1 MAKDETAAQRFVR
14 LNGIP
19 GTFHEIGVPKDRKT
33 SALEM
38 AKASGLDPARLFKTL
53 IVLADAKTFA
63 TAIVPADKDLDR
75 KVLARLMKAKRV
87 DLAPKE
93 KAIKLTG
100 YQMGACAPLG
110 QKSALPAF
118 LDESAFGFASIYVS
132 GGAYGLELEIAPG
145 VLLEAVKGTKAVIT

>member
-1 MAKDETAAQRFVR
+1 M
-14 LNGIP
+14 
-19 GTFHEIGVPKDRKT
+19 
-33 SALEM
+33 
-38 AKASGLDPARLFKTL
+38 
-53 IVLADAKTFA
+53 
-63 TAIVPADKDLDR
+63 AIVPADRDLDR
-75 KVLARLMKAKRV
+75 KALARLMKAKRV

-145 VLLEAVKGTKAVIT
+145 VLLDAVKGTKAVIT